1 MCASSALVSRST
13 YRSGD
18 GQVPRMLPLPSTSF
32 TRLNRG
38 GMHLL
43 LWTVLSALLM
53 VSL

>member
-13 YRSGD
+13 YGSGD
-18 GQVPRMLPLPSTSF
+18 GQVPRVLPLTSTSC
-32 TRLNRG
+32 TRLIRD